1 MFDALLLVRDGATL
15 GSLETAAIDTTDA
28 LAVYESPV
36 GGMTFMA
43 VVPAYGGTDP
53 TLDITIQQADSTVE
67 GSFSDLISFAQ
78 ITTSGVYSVH
88 AAVSKRYVRA
98 YNSLGGTNPDFGDV
112 TIAVSPGQIRE
123 WNA

>member
-15 GSLETAAIDTTDA
+15 GSLAGAGVDTTDA

-36 GGMTFMA
+36 RGMTFRA
-43 VVPAYGGTDP
+43 GVPDAEGTDP
-53 TLDITIQQADSTVE
+53 TLDITIQLADSTVE

-78 ITTSGVYSVH
+78 ITAAGDYSVH

-98 YNSLGGTNPDFGDV
+98 YNSLGGTSPDFGDV
-112 TIAVSPGQIRE
+112 TIGVSPGQVRE